1 MTSCILSKCGLFSTV
16 DNHVCFQSASTTKQL
31 LAFWANLHLFSA
43 MGEHMLIQVSS
54 RTKWLLALNT
64 IKYPF
69 PVVGLHMPLQNFW
82 STKWLLASC
91 TIVYFLSS
99 VGGVAFFWC
108 WLVTISVNWVDS
120 SSRTCRHCTKTL
132 WSLIYCIFPLSF
144 CSLFMVRCITLYRV
158 FPICPITSYNNSF
171 L

>member
-1 MTSCILSKCGLFSTV
+1 MNFRIVPPQVFCSTNRLLS
-16 DNHVCFQSASTTKQL
+16 
-31 LAFWANLHLFSA
+31 FWASVHIFSA

-69 PVVGLHMPLQNFW
+69 PVVGLHTPLQNFW

-120 SSRTCRHCTKTL
+120 YSRTCRHCTKTL
-132 WSLIYCIFPLSF
+132 WSLINCIFPLSF
-144 CSLFMVRCITLYRV
+144 FFTYYGPLYFIIQGV
-158 FPICPITSYNNSF
+158 SYLPNNK